1 MIFTTQKLV
10 DDFALAFQKKISP
23 SNKLKNSGFH
33 GVNQPTENIE
43 LERRTIW
50 MTDVYTSMN
59 LLGVRFK
66 MI

>member
-50 MTDVYTSMN
+50 MTDV
-59 LLGVRFK
+59 LLQ
-66 MI
+66 